1 MVICLVIVVSKRQTY
16 SLFLLWHRGF
26 AEDAEQVEEE
36 EEDDGT
42 EMNAEDIEADLNK
55 SGDASLL
62 NVEAE
67 KMALED
73 LSKFNTQHT
82 YAFYNA

>member
-1 MVICLVIVVSKRQTY
+1 MQRNRRIHY
-16 SLFLLWHRGF
+16 SFSFRGF

-42 EMNAEDIEADLNK
+42 EMNAEDIEANLNK
-55 SGDASLL
+55 SGDAGLL

-73 LSKFNTQHT
+73 LSKFNTHFT
-82 YAFYNA
+82 YAFDNI

>member
-1 MVICLVIVVSKRQTY
+1 MVIYLVIVVRKRQTY
-16 SLFLLWHRGF
+16 SIFSWWYRGF

-36 EEDDGT
+36 EEDDVT

-73 LSKFNTQHT
+73 LSEFNAQRT
-82 YAFYNA
+82 YAFYNV